1 MEMLDEE
8 HERLPQASTDHNV
21 YNLGN
26 ITGHNVVIVGLYS
39 SGNNATATVVSQ
51 MRMTF
56 PNLRFGMLVGISG
69 GVPVKTDNGMIRLG
83 DIIVSKPVGE
93 HFGAVQYDHGKARSG
108 QFERIGAFAPPPTV
122 LLNAAQDLAA
132 KQARSRIDP
141 IKTNLKRIDTN
152 IRGLRKYKYP
162 GIANDHL
169 YHANYIHLKPELSC
183 IECGCHPSQ
192 RIPRPTDK
200 SDDDDEPSVVVH
212 RGMIASGELVIKDAE
227 LRDKLAKAYGLLCF
241 KMEAAG
247 ALTDFPCI
255 IIRGISDYCDSH
267 KNNRWH
273 GFAAVAAAAYARQLF
288 FYMPIDEVKR
298 SISQTAEN
306 NIYQIKS
313 RHEEESLQKILEWLS
328 PTKFSAEQHDI
339 ISRKQDGTAQWFLDA
354 PKFKNWLQGPNRTLF
369 CPGIPGA
376 GKTMIAAVTIDYLSS
391 AALGNSVGISYLF
404 CSYKAQFD
412 QSAYNLL
419 AALLKQLLQARPDLA
434 AAVDE
439 LHNRHSKLGTK
450 PSLDELMQALGKLCL
465 SYSTT
470 YMVIDAL
477 DECSNTNSGRS
488 HLIQKLRELQAGGN
502 VRLLFTSR
510 FIPEVTEWFQSD
522 LRLEVRAS
530 EEDVRRFVAG
540 QISRLPNCIQCS
552 EELKND
558 VQNKIIESVNGM
570 WVLLGDLTSATRSC
584 LQHLGFYWRVFTS
597 ILSSIKQQK
606 KKVRV
611 ALAKLQKGSTAIDRA
626 YKDALYRI
634 DGQLPGHR
642 ELARRALAWITYAQ
656 RLLTT
661 DELRHALAIELG
673 ESTLDHENLDDI
685 DQVVSVCSG
694 LVAVDKE
701 SNIIRL
707 THYTTQEYFEK
718 VRSGWN
724 PDAQEEIAAACLTYL
739 SFNTFT
745 NGSSASDEAFEQRLA
760 ENPFFNYSA
769 HHWGRHLQPVQ
780 HSCHA
785 SELALALLCNDA
797 LVDSVIQVVSV
808 STYRYSNYSLRFPR
822 QSNGLH
828 LAARYGLS
836 YIIQMILEQESRS
849 SINIDAKDGYGRTPL
864 SWAAGGGHEAV
875 VRQLLATEKVDVDAK
890 DTTDGQTPL
899 SWAAG
904 GGHEAVV
911 RQLLATEKVDVDAKD
926 TTDGRTPLSQA
937 AEGGH
942 EAVVRQ
948 LLATEKVDVDAK
960 DTTDGQTPLWLAA
973 EGGHEAVV
981 QQLLATEKV
990 DVDAKDEDGR
1000 TPLSQAARR
1009 GHEAVVRQLLA
1020 TEKVDVDAK
1029 DTTDGRTPL
1038 SQAAEGGH
1046 EAVVQQLLATEK
1058 VDVDA
1063 KDTTDGRTPLSWV
1076 AEGGHEAVV
1085 RQLLATEK
1093 VDVDAKDTTDGRT
1106 PLSGAAERGHE
1117 AVVQQLLATE
1127 KVDVDAKDRD
1137 GRTPLSQAAEGG
1149 HEAVVQLLQFVTSSP
1164 SAVSPHPPSH
1174 SPESLL

>member
-26 ITGHNVVIVGLYS
+26 IAGHNVVIVGLYS
-39 SGNNATATVVSQ
+39 PGNNATATVVSQ

-56 PNLRFGMLVGISG
+56 PNLRFGMLVGIGG

-93 HFGAVQYDHGKARSG
+93 HSGAVQYDHGKARSG
-108 QFERIGAFAPPPTV
+108 QFERIGALAPPPTV

-132 KQARSRIDP
+132 KQARSRTDP

-152 IRGLRKYKYP
+152 IRGLKKYKYP

-192 RIPRPTDK
+192 RIPRPTDE

-212 RGMIASGELVIKDAE
+212 RGTIASGELVIKDAE

-241 KMEAAG
+241 EMEAAG

-267 KNNRWH
+267 KNNGWH
-273 GFAAVAAAAYARQLF
+273 GFAAAAAAAYARQLF
-288 FYMPIDEVKR
+288 FHMPIDEVKR

-434 AAVDE
+434 APVVE
-439 LHNRHSKLGTK
+439 LYDRHSERGNK
-450 PSLDELMQALGKLCL
+450 PSLNELMHALKKTCL
-465 SYSTT
+465 SYPTT
-470 YMVIDAL
+470 YIIIDAL
-477 DECSNTNSGRS
+477 DECSNRNGERNR
-488 HLIQKLRELQAGGN
+488 LIQKLRELQAGSN
-502 VRLLFTSR
+502 VRLLLTSR
-510 FIPEVTEWFQSD
+510 DLPEITKFFNLDPQ
-522 LRLEVRAS
+522 LEVRAS
-530 EEDVRRFVAG
+530 DEDVRRFVAG
-540 QISRLPNCIQCS
+540 QISRLPDCIQRS
-552 EELKND
+552 EELRND
-558 VQNKIIESVNGM
+558 VQNKIIESVDGM
-570 WVLLGDLTSATRSC
+570 FLLARLHIDSLLDQTTM
-584 LQHLGFYWRVFTS
+584 
-597 ILSSIKQQK
+597 

-611 ALAKLQKGSTAIDRA
+611 TLAKLQKGSTAINGA
-626 YKDALYRI
+626 YKDALDRI

-673 ESTLDHENLDDI
+673 ESNLDHENLDDI

-694 LVAVDKE
+694 LVTVDKE

-718 VRSGWN
+718 VRLKWN

-808 STYRYSNYSLRFPR
+808 STYRYSNYSLHFPR

-828 LAARYGLS
+828 LAARYGLN
-836 YIIQMILEQESRS
+836 YTIQMILKQVS
-849 SINIDAKDGYGRTPL
+849 SINIDTKD
-864 SWAAGGGHEAV
+864 
-875 VRQLLATEKVDVDAK
+875 D
-890 DTTDGQTPL
+890 
-899 SWAAG
+899 
-904 GGHEAVV
+904 
-911 RQLLATEKVDVDAKD
+911 
-926 TTDGRTPLSQA
+926 DGR
-937 AEGGH
+937 
-942 EAVVRQ
+942 
-948 LLATEKVDVDAK
+948 
-960 DTTDGQTPLWLAA
+960 TPLWLAA

-1000 TPLSQAARR
+1000 TPLWWAAKR
-1009 GHEAVVRQLLA
+1009 GHKAVVRQLLA

-1029 DTTDGRTPL
+1029 DRDGQTPL
-1038 SQAAEGGH
+1038 WWAAWGGH
-1046 EAVVQQLLATEK
+1046 EAVVWQLLATEK

-1063 KDTTDGRTPLSWV
+1063 KDEDGRTPLWWAV
-1076 AEGGHEAVV
+1076 WGGHEAVV

-1093 VDVDAKDTTDGRT
+1093 VDVDAKDEDGRT
-1106 PLSGAAERGHE
+1106 PLWWAAW
-1117 AVVQQLLATE
+1117 
-1127 KVDVDAKDRD
+1127 
-1137 GRTPLSQAAEGG
+1137 GG

-1164 SAVSPHPPSH
+1164 SAVSPQPPSH